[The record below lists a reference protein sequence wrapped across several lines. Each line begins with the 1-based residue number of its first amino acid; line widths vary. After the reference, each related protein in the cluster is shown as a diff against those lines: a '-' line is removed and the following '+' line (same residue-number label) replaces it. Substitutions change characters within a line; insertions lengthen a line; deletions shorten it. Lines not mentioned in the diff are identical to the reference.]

1 MHVCMYIHTYM
12 NGRRDKNRDE
22 FWRCSVRDRVFLEI
36 ESAVIRDPV
45 MP

>member
-1 MHVCMYIHTYM
+1 M